1 MSDAP
6 NVTPAS
12 MVARKLTAE
21 DKGAAG
27 FLKWMKVSM
36 PAMYRGILPEIKKL
50 QLQAKAANLEGLG
63 AFGDSGQTFD
73 VPAGT
78 ANASSSWADSLSKI
92 IGAWGQYK
100 LTDAQL
106 DLAKQITQTNLQRA
120 QQGLAPLPYDA
131 AQLGLAPT
139 VNFGLSGSTSSL
151 VMYIGGGL
159 GLLFLL
165 SQLGK
170 RSRAR

>member
-12 MVARKLTAE
+12 MVARRLTAD

-36 PAMYRGILPEIKKL
+36 PAMYRDLLPDIKRL
-50 QLQAKAANLEGLG
+50 QLAAKSASPEGLG
-63 AFGDSGQTFD
+63 AFGEAGNTFE
-73 VPAGT
+73 VPASS
-78 ANASSSWADSLSKI
+78 ANASSSWADSLSKLV
-92 IGAWGQYK
+92 GAWGQYK

-106 DLAKQITQTNLQRA
+106 DLAKQITQTNLSRA

-139 VNFGLSGSTSSL
+139 VNFGLSGSTSKL
-151 VMYIGGGL
+151 VMYGGIAA
-159 GLLFLL
+159 GLLFFLPKLL
-165 SQLGK
+165 RQ
-170 RSRAR
+170 R